1 MFRLESKILQREF
14 VVHEGTLYASQIRN
28 VLSGQDF
35 FLTETA
41 LNFYSILQMEV
52 NFLQKGLRLPTV
64 SRKTAS
70 FHSNSRKR
78 KALP

>member
-14 VVHEGTLYASQIRN
+14 VVHEGTLYASQITFYQVRI
-28 VLSGQDF
+28 S

-64 SRKTAS
+64 SRKTES

>member
-14 VVHEGTLYASQIRN
+14 VVHEGTLYASQIRTFYQ
-28 VLSGQDF
+28 VRIS

-64 SRKTAS
+64 SRKTES

>member
-35 FLTETA
+35 VPDGNSVEFLFHFTDEETEIH
-41 LNFYSILQMEV
+41 LGINSI
-52 NFLQKGLRLPTV
+52 RI
-64 SRKTAS
+64 
-70 FHSNSRKR
+70 
-78 KALP
+78 